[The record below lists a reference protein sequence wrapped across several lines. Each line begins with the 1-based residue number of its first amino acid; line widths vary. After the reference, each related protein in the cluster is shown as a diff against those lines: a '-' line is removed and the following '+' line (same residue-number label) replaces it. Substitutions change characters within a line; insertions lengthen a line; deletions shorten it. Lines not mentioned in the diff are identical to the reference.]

1 MATKIPKSLDH
12 AATPFFVAM
21 RHFLPLLLLL
31 ASLLLAASPSA
42 AQAARPVA
50 FVSLPFDLVN
60 GLVVLRNLEL
70 NGQHGDFI
78 LDTGS
83 NYGLVVER
91 AAFAGQL
98 HGAVVSGVGVSGA
111 LQVQQLAVTSF
122 QFGATHYTGLRA
134 MATSLANVRRFA
146 GPHLL
151 GFIGTE
157 ILQKYEVV
165 IDYAHRRLSCYPLRA
180 GKAAKRPPF
189 VRTDS
194 LRFTL
199 PQGKPV
205 TRGYLGQTPVQ
216 LVLDTGAQSI
226 SLDLTFVQQLAP
238 AQRPRL
244 LGGTEPFTGVG
255 GGQQQGQRAVLPEL
269 ILPPT
274 AWRELPVVLA
284 KLAQPTSGP
293 ALPYQGI
300 LGFAFLSQSAVVS
313 FHYGRRQF
321 YALTPLAATKTLPKQ

>member
-1 MATKIPKSLDH
+1 
-12 AATPFFVAM
+12 M
-21 RHFLPLLLLL
+21 RCFSRLLPLLAGLVL
-31 ASLLLAASPSA
+31 AGPSY
-42 AQAARPVA
+42 AQAAHPVA

-60 GLVVLRNLEL
+60 GLVILRNLEL

-91 AAFAGQL
+91 ATFASQL
-98 HGAVVSGVGVSGA
+98 RGAALNGVGASSA
-111 LQVQQLAVTSF
+111 LEVRPLAVTGF
-122 QFGATHYTGLRA
+122 QFGATHYAGLRA
-134 MATSLANVRRFA
+134 MATSLAAARRFA
-146 GPHLL
+146 GAHLL

-157 ILQKYEVV
+157 ILQDYEVV
-165 IDYAHRRLSCYPLRA
+165 IDYARRQLSCYPLRA
-180 GKAAKRPPF
+180 GKSSARLPYI
-189 VRTDS
+189 RTDS

-199 PQGKPV
+199 PQGRPV
-205 TRGYLGQTPVQ
+205 VRGYIGQTPVQ

-226 SLDLTFVQQLAP
+226 SLDLAFVQQLAQT
-238 AQRPRL
+238 QRPQL
-244 LGGTEPFTGVG
+244 LGSTEPFTGVG
-255 GGQQQGQRAVLPEL
+255 GGTQQVQRAVLHEL

-274 AWRELPVVLA
+274 AWREVPVVLA

-300 LGFAFLSQSAVVS
+300 LGFAFLSQQGVVS

-321 YALTPLAATKTLPKQ
+321 YTLTPKRP